1 MNASS
6 RNISNKLSAVSVEVL
21 SDVTLH
27 ARTLGIPFFVLGAT
41 ARDIIFGALYDI
53 PTPRATLDI
62 DLALRVGSWE
72 QYGQLRTSLF
82 GTDRYTQD
90 RLQHQRMHH
99 TNGAIIDLVP
109 FGPLETPAGKIA
121 WPPDHDIV
129 MRTAGFEEALGSAI
143 DVSITRDPE
152 QTVKVCTPA
161 ALAAMKLIAWHEN
174 YPARRKDA
182 EDLLFIMR
190 EYVYAGNEAR
200 LYHSDAD
207 LLADVNFAFDKASPR
222 LLGRDIKRIV
232 APGTL
237 SALLGILDVETA
249 DDSQFRLLSDMT
261 RAGLRE
267 ESSQEGI
274 LLLLGQLKAGL
285 TSAAEAGPAAP

>member
-1 MNASS
+1 MNASL
-6 RNISNKLSAVSVEVL
+6 RNISHKLPAASVEVL
-21 SDVTLH
+21 CDVTLH

-72 QYGQLRTSLF
+72 QYGQLRTSML
-82 GTDRYTQD
+82 GTDRYVQD
-90 RLQHQRMHH
+90 RRQHQRMHH
-99 TNGAIIDLVP
+99 TNGAILDLVP

-121 WPPDHDIV
+121 WPPDQDIV
-129 MRTAGFEEALGSAI
+129 MRTAGFEEALLSAI
-143 DVSITRDPE
+143 DVIIVPDPE
-152 QTVKVCTPA
+152 HTVKVCTPA

-182 EDLLFIMR
+182 EDLLFIIT
-190 EYVYAGNEAR
+190 EYIHAGNEER
-200 LYHSDAD
+200 LYRSDAD
-207 LLADVNFAFDKASPR
+207 LFTEVNFAFDEASPR
-222 LLGRDIKRIV
+222 LLGRDIRRIV
-232 APGTL
+232 TLETL
-237 SALLGILDVETA
+237 SALLKILDAETA

-267 ESSQEGI
+267 ESSQERI
-274 LLLLGQLKAGL
+274 LQLLGQLKAGL
-285 TSAAEAGPAAP
+285 ASASGSDPAIP